1 MNDRDL
7 EALLRRHRP
16 VGPPPALREQILR
29 AVDRREPW
37 WWLGAAAALVAITA
51 GTQVAIGSEVDTV
64 TVTLAIGAEASAPDP
79 LLELLGD
86 DEPARQLVLFRRAEQ
101 EARRAFE
108 PAPPIEGFD
117 GGGQ

>member
-16 VGPPPALREQILR
+16 VGPPPALRERILR
-29 AVDRREPW
+29 AEDRRVPW

-51 GTQVAIGSEVDTV
+51 GTQVAIGSAVATV
-64 TVTLAIGAEASAPDP
+64 TVTLAIGAEVSEPDP
-79 LLELLGD
+79 LLDLVGD
-86 DEPARQLVLFRRAEQ
+86 DEPARQLAMFWRAER

-108 PAPPIEGFD
+108 PPPSVNRFEGE
-117 GGGQ
+117 GR